1 MPVNE
6 GKIADMRTLLK
17 NVAICKIRSVLFFSR
32 PRSEGWPHHG
42 RTFSIYPVLCHSDWL
57 FHRES
62 CPRLDVV
69 HPGRAWPPSPSCT
82 RHCSLHYLFLV
93 EYQPANQLWHLPYF
107 CVIIYV
113 SSKQCG
119 TRCTRRIAGGPA
131 SDCGFSHG
139 VNATERWS
147 STRVA
152 AACSRCFL
160 RSTAKVESEKKLKEK
175 LKLKCHL
182 KKSDS

>member
-1 MPVNE
+1 M
-6 GKIADMRTLLK
+6 D
-17 NVAICKIRSVLFFSR
+17 VLS
-32 PRSEGWPHHG
+32 P
-42 RTFSIYPVLCHSDWL
+42 SIPVLCHSDWL
-57 FHRES
+57 FRGES
-62 CPRLDVV
+62 CPGLDFV

-82 RHCSLHYLFLV
+82 WHCSLHYLFLV

-152 AACSRCFL
+152 AACARCFL
-160 RSTAKVESEKKLKEK
+160 RLTAKVESEKKLKEK

-182 KKSDS
+182 KKSGS